1 MKILIKQA
9 KIIDSS
15 SKFNGEV
22 KDVLIVNGKI
32 ENIGSKLSSSDKKT
46 IEVSSKN
53 LHLSKGWID
62 LKSHFCDPGNE
73 YKETLSSGL
82 DNAGAGGFTKVAV
95 LPSTDPV
102 VDHKSLIEYILR
114 KSESHAVD
122 TIPMA
127 CITKSM
133 EGKELSEMND
143 LKNAGAVLFSDDMNT
158 PEAQVLTN
166 ALLYGGNHNCKIVV
180 NSFNHSLSKGIQ
192 VNEGLASIKTGLKGD
207 PEISEIIEIEKHIRL
222 IEYTEGSL
230 HLSGISTK
238 EGVKLIR
245 AAKKKGLN
253 LTADV
258 HLMNL
263 CFNEEKVLNFNT
275 AFKTL
280 PVLRDK
286 NNVTALWK
294 AVEDGTI
301 DFIVSDHRPAVK
313 EDKEREFEYA
323 SFGTPQLQTMFCALN
338 SQNKLSI
345 EKLVET
351 LSDKTRVFLNSDI
364 SSIEEGNEAELT
376 LFDPSLDFEFDSK
389 QKKENQLYSPFMNE
403 KLKGKVLGIVNNN
416 KLILNH

>member
-158 PEAQVLTN
+158 PKAQVLTN
-166 ALLYGGNHNCKIVV
+166 ALLYGGNHNCKI
-180 NSFNHSLSKGIQ
+180 
-192 VNEGLASIKTGLKGD
+192 
-207 PEISEIIEIEKHIRL
+207 II
-222 IEYTEGSL
+222 
-230 HLSGISTK
+230 
-238 EGVKLIR
+238 
-245 AAKKKGLN
+245 
-253 LTADV
+253 
-258 HLMNL
+258 
-263 CFNEEKVLNFNT
+263 
-275 AFKTL
+275 
-280 PVLRDK
+280 
-286 NNVTALWK
+286 
-294 AVEDGTI
+294 
-301 DFIVSDHRPAVK
+301 
-313 EDKEREFEYA
+313 
-323 SFGTPQLQTMFCALN
+323 
-338 SQNKLSI
+338 
-345 EKLVET
+345 
-351 LSDKTRVFLNSDI
+351 
-364 SSIEEGNEAELT
+364 
-376 LFDPSLDFEFDSK
+376 
-389 QKKENQLYSPFMNE
+389 
-403 KLKGKVLGIVNNN
+403 
-416 KLILNH
+416 